1 MPNEKGRA
9 EPSPLLVVIVGPTA
23 VGKTELAMGLAVAL
37 GGEVVSA
44 DSRQVYRYLDIG
56 TAKPTPGQRASVPH
70 HLIDIVAPD
79 QVLTLAQY
87 QEKAYL
93 AIAEVISRGRL
104 PILTGGTGQYVAAV
118 TEGWTIPRVTP
129 NPARRAELYAVAGT
143 EGAEA
148 LHARLVAVDPVAA
161 AKIDARN
168 VRRVV
173 RALEV
178 HELTGKPISD
188 SQTKQPPPYR
198 IVRIGLTL
206 DRAELY
212 RRVDDRLE
220 TMMAAGL
227 VDEVRALACTGY
239 GFDLP
244 ALSGLGYRQI
254 GMYLRGEV
262 GLDEAVRLV
271 KRHTRRFVR
280 QQYNWFRLSDDK
292 IHWFDAGS
300 NPVASVLGLVRRMM

>member
-1 MPNEKGRA
+1 MSDKKGEA
-9 EPSPLLVVIVGPTA
+9 ESPPLLVAVVGPTA
-23 VGKTELAMGLAVAL
+23 VGKTELAVCLAVAL

-56 TAKPTPGQRASVPH
+56 TAKPTPEQRACVPH
-70 HLIDIVAPD
+70 HLIDILDPD

-87 QEKAYL
+87 QERAYL

-118 TEGWTIPRVTP
+118 TEGWTIPRVAP
-129 NPARRAELYAVAGT
+129 DPARRSELYAIAEE
-143 EGAEA
+143 EGSGA
-148 LHARLVAVDPVAA
+148 LHARLAAVDQIAA

-178 HELTGKPISD
+178 YELTGKPISD
-188 SQTKQPPPYR
+188 SQTKQPLPYR

-206 DRAELY
+206 DRPELY
-212 RRVDDRLE
+212 RRIDDRVDA
-220 TMMAAGL
+220 MMAAGL
-227 VDEVRALACTGY
+227 VDEVEALAGKGY
-239 GFDLP
+239 SFDLP

-262 GLDEAVRLV
+262 DLGEAIHLV

-280 QQYNWFRLSDDK
+280 QQYSWFRLSDER
-292 IHWFDAGS
+292 IHWFDAAR
-300 NPVASVLGLVRRMM
+300 NPVVAVLNLVRCMM